1 MALDLQKISGLP
13 ISFDLKN
20 LKLEF
25 QGDFPFIKKSKRSLE
40 ELRPY
45 LKNLSQRETKAK
57 SGPDPVYYVWRYVHL
72 ENDEKK
78 IKAADLLFGL
88 TLVPPGKIDDEFV
101 KTAGHCHVLYPEVY
115 EVLHGHAYFLIQS
128 FDKELKNIKS
138 IYLIEAGPGEKII
151 IPPDFGHNMINVFSE
166 PLLTANWVSE
176 KATHDYIPYKT
187 NHGASYY
194 FLDNGNLIDI
204 VKNPSYDS
212 VPEIKKIRVKEH
224 PEFGLIKGRS
234 LYSLVNNLDKLRF
247 LNYPE
252 EFKGEWRN
260 W

>member
-1 MALDLQKISGLP
+1 MALDLQKISDLP

-25 QGDFPFIKKSKRSLE
+25 QGDFPFIKKSERSLE

-72 ENDEKK
+72 KNDAEK
-78 IKAADLLFGL
+78 IKARNLRYDI
-88 TLVPPGKIDDEFV
+88 TLIPPGKIDGEFV
-101 KTAGHCHVLYPEVY
+101 KTAGHYHLPYPEIY
-115 EVLHGHAYFLIQS
+115 EVLFGRAYFLIQS
-128 FDKELKNIKS
+128 ES
-138 IYLIEAGPGEKII
+138 AAYLSEAGPGEKFLV
-151 IPPDFGHNMINVFSE
+151 PPSFGHNTINVFNE
-166 PLLTANWVSE
+166 PLLLTNWVSDNAIYNYE
-176 KATHDYIPYKT
+176 SYKN

-194 FLDNGNLIDI
+194 FLDNDNLIDI

-212 VPEIKKIRVKEH
+212 VPEIKKIRVKEY
-224 PEFGLIKGRS
+224 PEFGLTKGRS